1 MATRKR
7 LAMSKIQFKKKLE
20 QPTEQPQES
29 GHYAEK
35 QQSNFDAANALF
47 YAGKERFEDLMNEAR
62 CIADL
67 IDGHVYEEVRL
78 SGSGA
83 MGLSSILRRF
93 HDQGWEIQAQLSEAW
108 ESLKGA
114 RHE

>member
-1 MATRKR
+1 
-7 LAMSKIQFKKKLE
+7 MSIHNFTGKGKFQE
-20 QPTEQPQES
+20 AQPQES
-29 GHYAEK
+29 GHYGEK

-47 YAGKERFEDLMNEAR
+47 YAGKEKFEDLMNEA
-62 CIADL
+62 CFVAELLDN
-67 IDGHVYEEVRL
+67 HVYEEVRL

-93 HDQGWEIQAQLSEAW
+93 HDQGWEIQTQLSEAW

>member
-1 MATRKR
+1 MN
-7 LAMSKIQFKKKLE
+7 KIQFTKKPERL
-20 QPTEQPQES
+20 QEQPQENKRQN
-29 GHYAEK
+29 ELE
-35 QQSNFDAANALF
+35 AANYLF
-47 YAGKERFEDLMNEAR
+47 YAGKEKFENLMNEAR

-93 HDQGWEIQAQLSEAW
+93 HDQGWEIQDQLSQAW

-114 RHE
+114 SHE

>member
-1 MATRKR
+1 
-7 LAMSKIQFKKKLE
+7 MSIHNFTGKSKSQQE
-20 QPTEQPQES
+20 QQQES
-29 GHYAEK
+29 GHYAK
-35 QQSNFDAANALF
+35 KRQSNFDTANALF
-47 YAGKERFEDLMNEAR
+47 YAGKERLEDLMNEAR